1 MISSALFIIFKC
13 VLCTCTTFDR
23 VACDSYVVAKCVP
36 CKCAIFMDLTCG
48 ATFVTTFYC
57 MKFKP
62 LNLGCVI
69 FLFNSNVNNNYYIVI
84 KHASNLLS
92 I

>member
-1 MISSALFIIFKC
+1 MISSALFMIFKC

-23 VACDSYVVAKCVP
+23 VACDSHVVAKCVP

-62 LNLGCVI
+62 LNLGCVAYQMI
-69 FLFNSNVNNNYYIVI
+69 VKAYSKPRVYYQ
-84 KHASNLLS
+84 S
-92 I
+92 IRL

>member
-1 MISSALFIIFKC
+1 MISSALFMIFKC

-36 CKCAIFMDLTCG
+36 RKCAIFMDLTCG

-62 LNLGCVI
+62 LNLGCVQYRMYMCD
-69 FLFNSNVNNNYYIVI
+69 LEVRLNN
-84 KHASNLLS
+84 LWPF
-92 I
+92 